1 MSGNYRNYGNDPQD
15 KQRQILDKGQSSL
28 NQQEESLMNTVG
40 LLKETN
46 QMMNEGVVAIKE
58 QGDNLGQAHDKTD
71 NVAHEIKKAGS
82 HAKEISKRDKCTKC
96 LLVVLS
102 MMLLV
107 AIIVVLI
114 YKIKKWTS

>member
-15 KQRQILDKGQSSL
+15 KQRQILDKGSSSL

-46 QMMNEGVVAIKE
+46 QMMSEGVVAIKE
-58 QGDNLGQAHDKTD
+58 QGDNLGQANVKTD

>member
-1 MSGNYRNYGNDPQD
+1 
-15 KQRQILDKGQSSL
+15 
-28 NQQEESLMNTVG
+28 MNTVG
-40 LLKETN
+40 LLNETD
-46 QMMNEGVVAIKE
+46 QMISQGVLAIKE

>member
-15 KQRQILDKGQSSL
+15 KQRQILDKGSKNL
-28 NQQEESLMNTVG
+28 DQQEESLMNTVG

-46 QMMNEGVVAIKE
+46 QIMNEGVIAIKE
-58 QGDNLGQAHDKTD
+58 QGDNLGQANLKSDSVK
-71 NVAHEIKKAGS
+71 HEIKKADNS
-82 HAKEISKRDKCTKC
+82 AKEISKRDKCTKC
-96 LLVVLS
+96 LLVILS

-114 YKIKKWTS
+114 WKIKKWTS